1 MCISDTY
8 LINYTPK
15 HINPLR
21 NRINIACVCET
32 CISDM
37 LLQYDL
43 NKWRLKQLSNF
54 EKIYIYAASTRLL
67 KISKKYDYEYNNQI
81 FPKNSHIH
89 IKVNDDA
96 PSYHCPSPIPGPKI
110 PKWGCI
116 LKSFS
121 GCPIMKAPDLE
132 SLKHIYTPPPQPVST
147 IK

>member
-81 FPKNSHIH
+81 FPKIHTYISKSMMMRHHI
-89 IKVNDDA
+89 IALLRFQDQKFQNGAV
-96 PSYHCPSPIPGPKI
+96 Y
-110 PKWGCI
+110 
-116 LKSFS
+116 
-121 GCPIMKAPDLE
+121 
-132 SLKHIYTPPPQPVST
+132 
-147 IK
+147 